1 MNKIYLI
8 FSILLITII
17 LSCQNQN
24 VETKEKPLIKKEK
37 KVSFD
42 IDGYYFLNDTI
53 IFKEIKVLSIL
64 ISTKDTIDKSNY
76 NIINKLYLNILDT
89 KTGREIELKVKEYKF
104 ENKKISL
111 SVTIPEIGIF
121 SFEGT
126 FLGENGP
133 MNDNVIE
140 DKTFVMK
147 GLVKIGNNF
156 TKMTSFTYFA
166 GD

>member
-8 FSILLITII
+8 FSILLITFI
-17 LSCQNQN
+17 LSCQDQN

-42 IDGYYFLNDTI
+42 IDGYYFIKDTI

-64 ISTKDTIDKSNY
+64 FSTKDIIDESNY
-76 NIINKLYLNILDT
+76 NIINKVYLNILDN

-111 SVTIPEIGIF
+111 SVTIPEIGVF
-121 SFEGT
+121 SFKGT

-133 MNDNVIE
+133 MNDDVIE
-140 DKTFVMK
+140 DETIVMK
-147 GLVKIGNNF
+147 GLMKIGSDF
-156 TKMTSFTYFA
+156 TKEICFTYFA